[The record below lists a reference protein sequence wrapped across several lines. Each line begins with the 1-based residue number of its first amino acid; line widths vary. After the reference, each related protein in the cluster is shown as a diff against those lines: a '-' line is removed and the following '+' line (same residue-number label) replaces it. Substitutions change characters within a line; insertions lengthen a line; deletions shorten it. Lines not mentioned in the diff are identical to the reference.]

1 MLTNSENRYGLV
13 SRAIHGIML
22 LLIFCMLG
30 VGMYMADLDKTDEM
44 RKVLFGLHMSTGV
57 LVLLLAVIRILWFRV
72 SPPPKLPAAL
82 ATWEKA
88 LTSVVKSLMYLLM
101 LLIPISG
108 ILVVNT
114 KGFAVGFYG
123 LFELPILTG
132 KNIELHEFLE
142 EVHEV
147 LAFSL
152 LLLIVLHIAGSL
164 KHRYFDMGNE
174 LDVMK
179 RMFGNNN

>member
-1 MLTNSENRYGLV
+1 MLANSENRYGTV

-22 LLIFCMLG
+22 LLVFGMIG
-30 VGMYMADLDKTDEM
+30 VGVYMSDLDKTDDM

-57 LVLLLAVIRILWFRV
+57 LVLLLAVVRLVWLKI

-82 ATWEKA
+82 ENWERILA
-88 LTSVVKSLMYLLM
+88 RVVKSLMYLLM
-101 LLIPISG
+101 LLIPIAG

-114 KGFAVGFYG
+114 KGVEVGFYG
-123 LFELPILTG
+123 LFELPMLTG
-132 KNIELHEFLE
+132 ENKELHELME

-152 LLLIVLHIAGSL
+152 LFLVVMHVAGAL
-164 KHRYFDMGNE
+164 KHRFMDVGHD

-179 RMFGNNN
+179 RMFGK

>member
-22 LLIFCMLG
+22 VLIFAMLG
-30 VGMYMADLDKTDEM
+30 VGVYMTELEKTDEM

-57 LVLLLAVIRILWFRV
+57 LVLFLAVIRLVWLKV

-82 ATWEKA
+82 ENWEK
-88 LTSVVKSLMYLLM
+88 TITTVVKSLMYLLM
-101 LLIPISG
+101 LLIPIAG

-114 KGFAVGFYG
+114 KGIEVGFYG
-123 LFELPILTG
+123 LFDLPMLTG
-132 KNIELHEFLE
+132 ENEELHELME
-142 EVHEV
+142 EVHEF

-152 LLLIVLHIAGSL
+152 LFLVVLHVAGAL
-164 KHRYFDMGNE
+164 KHRYFDMVEE
-174 LDVMK
+174 LDVIK
-179 RMFGNNN
+179 RMFGK

>member
-1 MLTNSENRYGLV
+1 MLANSEHRYGTV
-13 SRAIHGIML
+13 SRAIHGVML
-22 LLIFCMLG
+22 LLIFGMIG
-30 VGMYMADLDKTDEM
+30 VGIYMTELDKTDEM

-57 LVLLLAVIRILWFRV
+57 LVLLLTVVRLAWLKI

-82 ATWEKA
+82 ENWEKT
-88 LTSVVKSLMYLLM
+88 LTTVAKSLMYLLM

-108 ILVVNT
+108 MLVVNT
-114 KGFAVGFYG
+114 KGFAIDFYG
-123 LFELPILTG
+123 LFKLPMIASENEG
-132 KNIELHEFLE
+132 LHELME

-152 LLLIVLHIAGSL
+152 LFLVVLHVAGAL
-164 KHRYFDMGNE
+164 KHRFIDMQNE

-179 RMFGNNN
+179 RMFGK

>member
-57 LVLLLAVIRILWFRV
+57 LVLLLAVIRMIWFRV

-82 ATWEKA
+82 ETWEKT
-88 LTSVVKSLMYLLM
+88 LTTVVKSLMYLLM
-101 LLIPISG
+101 LLIPIAG
-108 ILVVNT
+108 ILIVNT
-114 KGFAVGFYG
+114 KGNAVDVYG
-123 LFELPILTG
+123 LFELPMLIG
-132 KNIELHEFLE
+132 ENKELHELME

-152 LLLIVLHIAGSL
+152 LFLIVLHIAGAL
-164 KHRYFDMGNE
+164 KHRYLDMGHD

-179 RMFGNNN
+179 RMFG

>member
-1 MLTNSENRYGLV
+1 MLANSENRYGAV

-22 LLIFCMLG
+22 LLIFGMIS
-30 VGMYMADLDKTDEM
+30 VGIYMTDLDKTDEM

-57 LVLLLAVIRILWFRV
+57 LVLLLAVIRLVWLKI

-82 ATWEKA
+82 ESWEKA
-88 LTSVVKSLMYLLM
+88 LTTVVKSLMYLLM
-101 LLIPISG
+101 LLIPIAG
-108 ILVVNT
+108 IMIVNT
-114 KGFAVGFYG
+114 KGNAIDFYG
-123 LFELPILTG
+123 LFKLPMLTG
-132 KNIELHEFLE
+132 ENEDLHELME

-152 LLLIVLHIAGSL
+152 LFLVVLHVAGAL
-164 KHRYFDMGNE
+164 KHRYIDMVSE

-179 RMFGNNN
+179 RMFGK

>member
-1 MLTNSENRYGLV
+1 MLANSENRYGAV

-22 LLIFCMLG
+22 LLIFGMIG
-30 VGMYMADLDKTDEM
+30 VGIYMTDLDKTDEM

-57 LVLLLAVIRILWFRV
+57 LVLLLAVIRLVWLKL

-82 ATWEKA
+82 ESWEKT
-88 LTSVVKSLMYLLM
+88 LTTVVKYLMYLLM
-101 LLIPISG
+101 LLIPIAG

-114 KGFAVGFYG
+114 KGLAIEVYG
-123 LFELPILTG
+123 LFELPMLTG
-132 KNIELHEFLE
+132 ENEGLHELME

-152 LLLIVLHIAGSL
+152 LFLVVLHAAGAL
-164 KHRYFDMGNE
+164 KHRYIDMQNE

-179 RMFGNNN
+179 RMFGQ